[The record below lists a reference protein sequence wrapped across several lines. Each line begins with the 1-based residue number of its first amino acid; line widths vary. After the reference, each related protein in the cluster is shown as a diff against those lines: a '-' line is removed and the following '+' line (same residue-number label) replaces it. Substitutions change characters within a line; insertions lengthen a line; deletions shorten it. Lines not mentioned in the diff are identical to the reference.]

1 MDIIVRGESH
11 ELDFV
16 RRICRD
22 KVTRGILAIL
32 PGTGPASNEVVQLR
46 KERDE
51 AKAVITTL
59 QEHVNAIEQ
68 DRERMCNAQIELAE
82 LLGLV
87 LSIAVQHRAEVP
99 KDITAKCA
107 KFGIIVPKI
116 EDTAEKEGES
126 VPENAEMPENP
137 ADSVP
142 ESDNPELM
150 DDKHIGE
157 LEDLQ
162 EVDLDADDKT
172 PVTDDSKNVPEAD
185 VKKAEAPKKASKRS
199 KKSE

>member
-1 MDIIVRGESH
+1 MTYLLKGDPKEVEKVIRENRIRVQRGVIEFTPV
-11 ELDFV
+11 EPEEAF
-16 RRICRD
+16 
-22 KVTRGILAIL
+22 
-32 PGTGPASNEVVQLR
+32 EVV
-46 KERDE
+46 DE
-51 AKAVITTL
+51 DVATVGTD
-59 QEHVNAIEQ
+59 N
-68 DRERMCNAQIELAE
+68 
-82 LLGLV
+82 
-87 LSIAVQHRAEVP
+87 VP
-99 KDITAKCA
+99 TPES
-107 KFGIIVPKI
+107 VPKI
-116 EDTAEKEGES
+116 EETAGKEGES
-126 VPENAEMPENP
+126 VLEIAEMPENP

-185 VKKAEAPKKASKRS
+185 VKEAEAPKKASKRS